1 MARQSTIYLFNCW
14 FLDVGHNH
22 TVNFNN
28 TTNQF
33 NFFMNYLKYKIDNC
47 TYLRKERTLKV
58 PKYIDELNL
67 CNYCAFQNSVDG
79 KMEYFF
85 ILNKT
90 YLSENV
96 TELTLKL
103 DVIQT
108 YWFEMNFTKIKS
120 HIDRQHLW
128 RWNQDGT
135 VADYNM
141 LENED
146 FEIGEYILQNRT
158 PVYDYENKGG
168 YIVTSSDK
176 LSTKYSGGS
185 GGSTDPSIGNPST
198 LYKEGYVSMYGL
210 WFIKQGE
217 GFSATPYNLGDGTYT
232 IGYGTTSEYDPD
244 HYAQLAPECTEQ
256 QASEVLGDSLYN
268 NYSKQ
273 VYNTFVNYGY
283 NMDNMKQNEFDAF
296 CSFYYNTGQLSSKS
310 IFTKYINGDS
320 KESIAEVWKTTVI
333 MAGTQFEQGLR
344 NRREAEANVFLNADY
359 NYKEIPN
366 LNGGTIT
373 DNNGMGY
380 IPPPYNR
387 AEQATSEIRQ
397 NIINSALKLIGLPYV
412 YGGNYPPLGN
422 SSGTDCSGLCQ
433 WAYNDNGIK
442 ISRTTFT
449 QIKEGKEIT
458 LEECKPGDLVFTR
471 GNSDNGHVVMFYR
484 FNDDGTIH
492 VIEAKQTGT
501 DIMENDRTPNSDY
514 RYRNLLGD

>member
-28 TTNQF
+28 ETNQF
-33 NFFMNYLKYKIDNC
+33 NFFMNYLKFKIDNC

-108 YWFEMNFTKIKS
+108 YWFQMNFTKIKS

-128 RWNQDGT
+128 RWNADGT

-158 PVYDYENKGG
+158 ALYDYENKGG

-176 LSTKYSGGS
+176 LSTKNPPSGGGDTPS
-185 GGSTDPSIGNPST
+185 GGGSLDNWKNG
-198 LYKEGYVSMYGL
+198 LVSEDGFVL
-210 WFIKQGE
+210 IKSME
-217 GFSATPYNLGDGTYT
+217 GFSSTPYDLGDGTMT
-232 IGYGTTSEYDPD
+232 IGYGTTSVYDPE
-244 HYAQLAPECTEQ
+244 HYNQLAPKCTEQ
-256 QASEVLGDSLYN
+256 QAAEVYGNSLDN
-268 NYSKQ
+268 NYANYVLTQIKNSGRDLSTVKQ
-273 VYNTFVNYGY
+273 CH
-283 NMDNMKQNEFDAF
+283 FDAF
-296 CSFYYNTGQLSSKS
+296 CSFYYNTGSLTSKTFWTQYVNGSSDE
-310 IFTKYINGDS
+310 TV
-320 KESIAEVWKTTVI
+320 AETWRTTVI
-333 MAGTQFEQGLR
+333 MAGSQFEQGLR
-344 NRREAEANVFLNADY
+344 DRRSREADAFLG
-359 NYKEIPN
+359 NYRPKLPIED
-366 LNGGTIT
+366 LNGGTVT
-373 DNNGMGY
+373 ENDGKGY
-380 IPPPYNR
+380 VPERYIYTAPDV
-387 AEQATSEIRQ
+387 
-397 NIINSALKLIGLPYV
+397 SALRQSIVASAEKLLGKPYV

-422 SSGTDCSGLCQ
+422 SEGTDCSGLCQ
-433 WAYNDNGIK
+433 WAYNDNGIS
-442 ISRTTFT
+442 ISRTTYT
-449 QIKEGKEIT
+449 QIKEGKIVT
-458 LEECKPGDLVFTR
+458 QDQAKPGDLVFTR
-471 GNSDNGHVVMFYR
+471 GYGDNGHVVMFLSN
-484 FNDDGTIH
+484 NDDGSIH

-501 DIMENDRTPNSDY
+501 NIMYNDRTPNDQY
-514 RYRNLLGD
+514 MFRNLLGD

>member
-28 TTNQF
+28 VTNQF
-33 NFFMNYLKYKIDNC
+33 NFFMNYLKFKIDNC

-58 PKYIDELNL
+58 PKYIDELAL

-135 VADYNM
+135 VADFNM
-141 LENED
+141 LEAED

-158 PVYDYENKGG
+158 SLYDYENKGG

-176 LSTKYSGGS
+176 LSIKYSGGS
-185 GGSTDPSIGNPST
+185 GSGGSST
-198 LYKEGYVSMYGL
+198 NQSNLYKDKLVSANGF
-210 WFIKQGE
+210 WFIKQVE
-217 GFSATPYNLGDGTYT
+217 GFSSIPYDLGDGTYT
-232 IGYGTTSEYDPD
+232 IGYGTTSKYDSE
-244 HYAQLAPECTEQ
+244 HYNQLAPECTEE
-256 QASEVLGDSLYN
+256 QASNVLAESLKK
-268 NYSKQ
+268 NYSTY
-273 VYNTFVNYGY
+273 VYDTFVNYGFDM
-283 NMDNMKQNEFDAF
+283 NNMKQHHFDAF
-296 CSFYYNTGQLSSKS
+296 VSFYYNTGSLSSKT
-310 IFTKYINGDS
+310 IFTKYINGDNL
-320 KESIAEVWKTTVI
+320 ESIAEVWKTTNI
-333 MAGTQFEQGLR
+333 MAGTQFEEGLR
-344 NRREAEANVFLNADY
+344 NRRQAEVNIFLNGEY
-359 NYKEIPN
+359 YYKDIPN
-366 LNGGTIT
+366 LNGGTVT
-373 DNNGMGY
+373 DNDGKGF
-380 IPPPYNR
+380 IPDMFNKYDTP
-387 AEQATSEIRQ
+387 TSEIRQ
-397 NIINSALKLIGLPYV
+397 NIINSAMKLIGLPYV

-433 WAYNDNGIK
+433 WAYNDNGIS
-442 ISRTTFT
+442 ISRTTYT
-449 QIKEGKEIT
+449 QIQEGKEIT
-458 LEECKPGDLVFTR
+458 LEECKAGDLVFTR
-471 GNSDNGHVVMFYR
+471 GNSDNGHVVMFHS
-484 FNDDGTIH
+484 FNSDGTIH

-501 DIMENDRTPNSDY
+501 NIMENDRTPTSDY